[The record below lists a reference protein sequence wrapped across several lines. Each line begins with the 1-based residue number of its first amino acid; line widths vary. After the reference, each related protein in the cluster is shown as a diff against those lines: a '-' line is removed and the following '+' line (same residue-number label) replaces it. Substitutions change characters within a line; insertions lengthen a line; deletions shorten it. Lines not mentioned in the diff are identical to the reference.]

1 VNCYRALMTQEAR
14 QSLIAFGS
22 IVVWVGG
29 MVVILWFSAG
39 IDIPDWVLP
48 LGLLMMT
55 IDLVWRAVRW
65 QRSRLRVET
74 GS

>member
-1 VNCYRALMTQEAR
+1 MTQDAR
-14 QSLIAFGS
+14 QSLITLGS
-22 IVVWVGG
+22 VVVWVGV
-29 MVVILWFSAG
+29 MVVILWFSKG

-48 LGLLMMT
+48 LGLLLMT

-65 QRSRLRVET
+65 QRSRRIRVEN